1 MDAEPIKKQLHR
13 YYDMIAG
20 GVCLVRQSA
29 EEQILFVNKEML
41 KLYQCKT
48 EQEFY
53 QLTKGRFA
61 GLMEADDYL
70 PLEARMN
77 SRHGDAK
84 EGMRSSLSAAT
95 RRRASTS
102 TSRGRSRTARC
113 QALAGSGC

>member
-1 MDAEPIKKQLHR
+1 MDAELIKKQLHR

-53 QLTKGRFA
+53 QLTKGA
-61 GLMEADDYL
+61 
-70 PLEARMN
+70 
-77 SRHGDAK
+77 
-84 EGMRSSLSAAT
+84 
-95 RRRASTS
+95 
-102 TSRGRSRTARC
+102 SRGSWRRTTTCRSRPA
-113 QALAGSGC
+113 

>member
-61 GLMEADDYL
+61 A
-70 PLEARMN
+70 
-77 SRHGDAK
+77 H
-84 EGMRSSLSAAT
+84 
-95 RRRASTS
+95 
-102 TSRGRSRTARC
+102 
-113 QALAGSGC
+113 GSG

>member
-1 MDAEPIKKQLHR
+1 MDAEPIKKKLHR

-61 GLMEADDYL
+61 GAHGGGRLHA
-70 PLEARMN
+70 ARGP
-77 SRHGDAK
+77 HEQPA
-84 EGMRSSLSAAT
+84 
-95 RRRASTS
+95 
-102 TSRGRSRTARC
+102 RG
-113 QALAGSGC
+113 G